1 MTLDVSPNLFIQL
14 YFTIKQE
21 EVVVEAE
28 EVAEAEDEEV
38 KVEILE
44 ITMDLY

>member
-1 MTLDVSPNLFIQL
+1 
-14 YFTIKQE
+14 
-21 EVVVEAE
+21 VVEAVEE
-28 EVAEAEDEEV
+28 EVDEDEEV